1 MNTKSFEGAT
11 GIFLSPTPP
20 PIHPSIRKEER
31 GGGIER
37 EEDMQINRRGEG
49 RGTNTLVI
57 MFIRERRDKGE
68 GGDVDDGGKRK

>member
-1 MNTKSFEGAT
+1 MNSQSFEGVT

-31 GGGIER
+31 GGGVGGDKEV
-37 EEDMQINRRGEG
+37 QVNRRGEG

-57 MFIRERRDKGE
+57 MFI
-68 GGDVDDGGKRK
+68 